1 MKRLQLRHLCFRS
14 RIEWVA
20 GHCQLWLL
28 GFHAWHRS
36 HCEQRRDLER
46 QRLLRQGQV
55 ISIAFQCCHY
65 WSLVYFLMVIKKIW
79 FFQFEYRNLEASLR
93 SVLSCFPRHSY
104 LKTAM
109 LQPMI
114 LKAIDMKA
122 SGWSEMALV
131 LQDQDQEMVP
141 SQEWIIWQVDYLLA
155 YLLAL
160 VLDVSVWENC
170 LSNY

>member
-1 MKRLQLRHLCFRS
+1 
-14 RIEWVA
+14 
-20 GHCQLWLL
+20 
-28 GFHAWHRS
+28 
-36 HCEQRRDLER
+36 
-46 QRLLRQGQV
+46 
-55 ISIAFQCCHY
+55 
-65 WSLVYFLMVIKKIW
+65 
-79 FFQFEYRNLEASLR
+79 
-93 SVLSCFPRHSY
+93 
-104 LKTAM
+104 M